1 MHKVVLTVWQPDRYL
16 GLFIANRRLEVL
28 SDLFLGGQFVMG
40 EDRLPTIVDR
50 GPSIRVLADGWSAV
64 GRCTGPNAVAG

>member
-1 MHKVVLTVWQPDRYL
+1 
-16 GLFIANRRLEVL
+16 
-28 SDLFLGGQFVMG
+28 MG